1 MRLAA
6 ATPNDRPLLALL
18 VDRDS
23 DTRLLYAESLEH
35 NGWRVEEA
43 SNGPTALAKA
53 IALRPDVVVTET
65 RLSGL
70 DGLALCALLRQDLVT
85 RTIPVIVVTGDA
97 FAEDIER
104 ANEAGASLVLTKP
117 CLPDQLSTAIKA
129 LLEESRRIG
138 VHGPS
143 RGRLASAG
151 GDHRLR
157 GPRDTA
163 SRRSSLKKAHLRG
176 DTITP
181 TTLPPLLMCPEC
193 DQRLAYQRSHIGGVS
208 SKHPEQWDYFE
219 CPGRCGTFQYRLR
232 TRKLRKVS

>member
-1 MRLAA
+1 MSRIAA

-18 VDRDS
+18 VDRDF

-65 RLSGL
+65 RLPGL
-70 DGLALCALLRQDLVT
+70 DGFALCTLLRQDLVT

-97 FAEDIER
+97 SAEDIER

-143 RGRLASAG
+143 SGRLASAG
-151 GDHRLR
+151 AGHRLR
-157 GPRDTA
+157 DARAA
-163 SRRSSLKKAHLRG
+163 SRRGSLKKAHLRG
-176 DTITP
+176 DTVTP
-181 TTLPPLLMCPEC
+181 TTSPPLLMCPEC
-193 DQRLAYQRSHIGGVS
+193 DRWLAYQRSHIGGVS